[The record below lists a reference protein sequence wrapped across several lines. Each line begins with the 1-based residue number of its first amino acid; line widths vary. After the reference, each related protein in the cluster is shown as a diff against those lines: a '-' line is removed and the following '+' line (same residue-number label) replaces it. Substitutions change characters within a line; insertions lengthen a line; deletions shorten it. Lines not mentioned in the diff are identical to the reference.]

1 MNTNELF
8 TILLDRK
15 QIALCLSGK
24 VAADTLRVKILRKFN
39 EYKEQMGKFGF
50 LPDDLEQ
57 AVVSL
62 EWNEEKQVAKYY
74 LRERKIKMI
83 QYQLV
88 QDELVGPSINGCA
101 IPSQAG
107 RRI

>member
-24 VAADTLRVKILRKFN
+24 VAADTLRVKLLRKFN
-39 EYKEQMGKFGF
+39 EYKEQMKAFGF

-57 AVVSL
+57 AVLSL
-62 EWNEEKQVAKYY
+62 EWTEEKQVARYY
-74 LRERKIKMI
+74 LRERKLKMI
-83 QYQLV
+83 HYQLLS
-88 QDELVGPSINGCA
+88 DEDG
-101 IPSQAG
+101 QAPAG
-107 RRI
+107 TAS